1 MKNTRIEVSDEERA
15 LIWAYRMATDEQKA
29 IARRVF
35 DTFQLGP
42 RVPGD
47 RQENG
52 GQIRLRIVK

>member
-1 MKNTRIEVSDEERA
+1 MRKTIEVSDEERA
-15 LIWAYRMATDEQKA
+15 LICAYRMATDEQKA

-47 RQENG
+47 RQENEG
-52 GQIRLRIVK
+52 RSHLRLVK